1 VAEGVERG
9 RRPKRVK
16 GENYFVIE
24 NRRDAIAKA
33 IDMAKKDDL
42 VLITGKGHESVMAV
56 KGGFVPFSDRQIAAE
71 LLEHR

>member
-1 VAEGVERG
+1 VKEDSQPLQEGKNFFIV
-9 RRPKRVK
+9 P
-16 GENYFVIE
+16 

-56 KGGFVPFSDRQIAAE
+56 KGGYIPFSDRKIAAE